1 MFSSIVIKG
10 VRTKLFFS
18 HVLGGQKERGK
29 RSEKNLCVLI
39 FYQGVLISLKDSNWI
54 ARLE

>member
-1 MFSSIVIKG
+1 MFSSIVIK
-10 VRTKLFFS
+10 
-18 HVLGGQKERGK
+18 GQKERGK